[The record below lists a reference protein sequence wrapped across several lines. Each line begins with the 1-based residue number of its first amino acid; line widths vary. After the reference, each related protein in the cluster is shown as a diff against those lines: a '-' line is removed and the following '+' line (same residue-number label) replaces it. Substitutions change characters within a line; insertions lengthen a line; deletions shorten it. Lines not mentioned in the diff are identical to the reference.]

1 MDGRGVVRLVDQHRQ
16 LVMGE
21 RHILD
26 GGGRIIATSISTGT
40 VRVGG
45 LWWRREMNDGRL
57 LSGVDNG
64 SGVLDLRSVE
74 LLVAS
79 ASSVSFL

>member
-1 MDGRGVVRLVDQHRQ
+1 MDHVDGRGVVRLVDQHRQ

-21 RHILD
+21 GHILD

-45 LWWRREMNDGRL
+45 LKIEAFSDQ
-57 LSGVDNG
+57 DCKPKC
-64 SGVLDLRSVE
+64 
-74 LLVAS
+74 
-79 ASSVSFL
+79 

>member
-1 MDGRGVVRLVDQHRQ
+1 
-16 LVMGE
+16 
-21 RHILD
+21 
-26 GGGRIIATSISTGT
+26 
-40 VRVGG
+40 
-45 LWWRREMNDGRL
+45 MNDGRL

>member
-1 MDGRGVVRLVDQHRQ
+1 MDHVDGRGVVRLVDQHRQ

-21 RHILD
+21 GHILD

-45 LWWRREMNDGRL
+45 LKIEAFSD
-57 LSGVDNG
+57 
-64 SGVLDLRSVE
+64 
-74 LLVAS
+74 
-79 ASSVSFL
+79 